1 MPSLFSCQNSL
12 CHDFLSGGLVVD
24 VDVLSLEARVREEL
38 AGFGISCSD
47 GQARLLVRHLL
58 LVIEKNRT
66 VNLTRIVDPQEAVT
80 LHVVD
85 SLLPLACKGIA
96 LDRSSRFLDLG
107 TGAGFPGIPLGIMTG
122 AHGLLVD
129 SVNKKVQAVSEFA
142 TRLGLSAL
150 HALHARVEDC
160 ALRHPKSQDYVFARA
175 VAQSNVLIEYASPLL
190 KVGGLLVLEKA
201 RPTDEELARA
211 TEAAKICGMRDV
223 SRETFE
229 LPHELGHREILIYRK
244 VSEPSIRLP
253 RKAGE
258 AKRSPLGE

>member
-1 MPSLFSCQNSL
+1 M
-12 CHDFLSGGLVVD
+12 VD
-24 VDVLSLEARVREEL
+24 VDVRSLEARVKEEL

-47 GQARLLVRHLL
+47 DQARLLVRHLL
-58 LVIEKNRT
+58 LVIEKNRV
-66 VNLTRIVDPQEAVT
+66 VNLTRVVDPQEAVT

-85 SLLPLACKGIA
+85 SLLPLACEGIA

-142 TRLGLSAL
+142 ARIGLSAL

-175 VAQSNVLIEYASPLL
+175 VAQSNVLIEYAAPLL
-190 KVGGLLVLEKA
+190 KTGGLLVLEKA
-201 RPTDEELARA
+201 RPTDEELACA
-211 TEAAKICGMRDV
+211 SEAAKICGMRDV

-229 LPHELGHREILIYRK
+229 LPRELGHREILVYKK

-253 RKAGE
+253 RKVGE
-258 AKRSPLGE
+258 AKRSPLGA

>member
-1 MPSLFSCQNSL
+1 M
-12 CHDFLSGGLVVD
+12 
-24 VDVLSLEARVREEL
+24 
-38 AGFGISCSD
+38 
-47 GQARLLVRHLL
+47 
-58 LVIEKNRT
+58 
-66 VNLTRIVDPQEAVT
+66 
-80 LHVVD
+80 
-85 SLLPLACKGIA
+85 
-96 LDRSSRFLDLG
+96 
-107 TGAGFPGIPLGIMTG
+107 
-122 AHGLLVD
+122 
-129 SVNKKVQAVSEFA
+129 SEFA

-175 VAQSNVLIEYASPLL
+175 VAQSNVLIEYAAPLL
-190 KVGGLLVLEKA
+190 KTGGLLVLEKA